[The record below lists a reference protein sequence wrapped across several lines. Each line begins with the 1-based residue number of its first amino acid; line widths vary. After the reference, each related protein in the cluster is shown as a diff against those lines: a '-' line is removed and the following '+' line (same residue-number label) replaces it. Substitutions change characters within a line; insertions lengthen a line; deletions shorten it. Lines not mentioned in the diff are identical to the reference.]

1 MTDTQNNMHMIY
13 KRMFRNNHGSGVHIE
28 TVGETRIKMMD
39 GTGRSND
46 TSANWNLEYNNDA
59 YGRGGLEGEV
69 EATEDDETTRYRLE
83 MDNND
88 LAQIFSAPQRQG
100 LLNKRLM
107 DDFQMPRRRRM
118 MPRMEESDVEEP
130 IKMFVMDE
138 RPVMDDSLMQMMR
151 AVQGANRRVNPNRS
165 RRMRIEY
172 VSGPRHSL
180 RHGRRSGRN
189 RSYKWNRRN
198 NLMNPMR
205 RTRRRRSL
213 RIKKPSSSEK
223 QSFRSNLPLTEI
235 NA

>member
-1 MTDTQNNMHMIY
+1 MPDTQNNMHMIY

-28 TVGETRIKMMD
+28 TVGETRMKMMD

-59 YGRGGLEGEV
+59 YGRGGLEGDV
-69 EATEDDETTRYRLE
+69 EATEDGETTRYRLE

-107 DDFQMPRRRRM
+107 DDFQMT
-118 MPRMEESDVEEP
+118 RMEEPYAEEP
-130 IKMFVMDE
+130 IKLFVMDE
-138 RPVMDDSLMQMMR
+138 QPVMDDSLMQMMR

-165 RRMRIEY
+165 RRMRIDY
-172 VSGPRHSL
+172 VSGPRRSL
-180 RHGRRSGRN
+180 RRSLSRNRNHKRN

-198 NLMNPMR
+198 HLINPMR